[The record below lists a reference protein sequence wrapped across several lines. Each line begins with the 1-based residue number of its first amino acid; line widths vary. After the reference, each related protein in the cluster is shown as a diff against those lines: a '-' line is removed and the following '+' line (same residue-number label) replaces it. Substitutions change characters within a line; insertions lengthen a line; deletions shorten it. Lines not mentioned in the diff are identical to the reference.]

1 MSMQG
6 ASPRGR
12 YRAVEIEEMR
22 AWVRF
27 YRQAGDPAMAAE
39 VLALLDTDGPT
50 RREHMALYLLCRE
63 SLRAHQARTE
73 RNRRVGHFVR
83 LACATL
89 FVAPVRALRRAM
101 SRSAGLVVECLP
113 ETRVEPAVRKLRQ
126 LDTEGRREVP
136 DSEDLQAPPGRTAGA
151 PAATGTEDARP
162 D

>member
-1 MSMQG
+1 MSMQ
-6 ASPRGR
+6 ATSPRGR

-39 VLALLDTDGPT
+39 ILALLDTDGVA

-126 LDTEGRREVP
+126 LDAESRRGEP
-136 DSEDLQAPPGRTAGA
+136 DSEDLQASPGS
-151 PAATGTEDARP
+151 ATGTEDARP

>member
-1 MSMQG
+1 MSMQ
-6 ASPRGR
+6 ATSPRDR

-27 YRQAGDPAMAAE
+27 YRRAGDPDMAIE
-39 VLALLDTDGPT
+39 ILALLDGDRQA
-50 RREHMALYLLCRE
+50 RRDHMALYLLCRE
-63 SLRAHQARTE
+63 SLRVHQARTE
-73 RNRRVGHFVR
+73 RSRRVGHFVR

-113 ETRVEPAVRKLRQ
+113 ETRAEPAVRKLRQ
-126 LDTEGRREVP
+126 LNAAERQGVP
-136 DSEDLQAPPGRTAGA
+136 GSDELQAPPGSAVGA
-151 PAATGTEDARP
+151 PTASGTDDARP